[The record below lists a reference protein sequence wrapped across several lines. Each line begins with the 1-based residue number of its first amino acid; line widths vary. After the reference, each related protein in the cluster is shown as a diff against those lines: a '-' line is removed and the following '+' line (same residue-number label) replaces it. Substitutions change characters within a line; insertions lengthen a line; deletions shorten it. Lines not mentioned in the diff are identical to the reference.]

1 MGCLPMVSVNGIYL
15 YGDGMHD
22 DTSAIQQLLD
32 SGLSE
37 IHLPGCENFYL

>member
-1 MGCLPMVSVNGIYL
+1 MVSVRGIYL
-15 YGDGMHD
+15 YGDGMHG

-37 IHLPGCENFYL
+37 IHLPGCENLYL